1 LLLPFLAIPI
11 AIFIGKKRAERAG
24 DIFGNKIRLADRL
37 AKKYLSQAKKQLGKK
52 EAFYIALEKA
62 LHNFLKA
69 KLQIETSDISKEKIS
84 EILKNKG
91 VDESTIKDFMD
102 VLNDCD
108 FARYTPTTNVMMEQ
122 EFEKAKEV
130 ITKID
135 KHL

>member
-1 LLLPFLAIPI
+1 MFGYNGFFPI
-11 AIFIGKKRAERAG
+11 RMF
-24 DIFGNKIRLADRL
+24 N
-37 AKKYLSQAKKQLGKK
+37 Q

-69 KLQIETSDISKEKIS
+69 KLQVETSDISQEKIA
-84 EILKNKG
+84 EILKKKN
-91 VDESTIKDFMD
+91 VEDTTINDFIE

-122 EFEKAKEV
+122 EYEKAKEV
-130 ITKID
+130 ITNID